1 MMDNIV
7 VETGNR
13 VDLEGDPFFALRWI
27 AIGKKLYAQELL
39 SPHKLSDEEI
49 EKFRISPY
57 KKENLTLQS
66 VHYEDIKL

>member
-1 MMDNIV
+1 MSDNIV
-7 VETGNR
+7 IETGNR
-13 VDLEGDPFFALRWI
+13 LDLEGDPFFVLRWI
-27 AIGKKLYAQELL
+27 AIGKELYAQELR

-66 VHYEDIKL
+66 VHHEDIRL